1 MQKVFT
7 LIVYGTLKKS
17 DIPQFSLT
25 GMVKLLMR
33 DALVVKM

>member
-1 MQKVFT
+1 M

-17 DIPQFSLT
+17 DIPQFGLT

-33 DALVVKM
+33 DALMVKM